1 MIDGKEINA
10 DFQFLGNRVSSFSL
24 ETKIVDTKG
33 KRVSPVFEYDYSI
46 TECGKTNDKYFGVV
60 QLKING
66 RAKVGKANLFKI
78 DLIMEGAFVGNQKA
92 LTIEQFEKML
102 EQNGIATHSHISR
115 SFLLSVTSQSGINP
129 PVRLPMINIIARNE
143 KKKKEK

>member
-66 RAKVGKANLFKI
+66 RA
-78 DLIMEGAFVGNQKA
+78 
-92 LTIEQFEKML
+92 
-102 EQNGIATHSHISR
+102 
-115 SFLLSVTSQSGINP
+115 
-129 PVRLPMINIIARNE
+129 
-143 KKKKEK
+143 